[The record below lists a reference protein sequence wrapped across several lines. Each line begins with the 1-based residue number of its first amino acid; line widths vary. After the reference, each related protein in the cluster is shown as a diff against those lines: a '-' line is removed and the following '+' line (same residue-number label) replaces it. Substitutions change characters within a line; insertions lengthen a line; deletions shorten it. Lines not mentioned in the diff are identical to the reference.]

1 MNGLGL
7 TTRSVRYTSN
17 GRARVS
23 VVSRWLST
31 TWKTSPARM
40 YSLQRSTAAS

>member
-1 MNGLGL
+1 M
-7 TTRSVRYTSN
+7 SN

-31 TWKTSPARM
+31 TWKTSPALM
-40 YSLQRSTAAS
+40 YSLHLTTACSKAPGAKLDW